1 MTENQP
7 TPVNKA
13 ELLSRIKISYER
25 LSGMVADLDAEMLN
39 KSLGEGTWAI
49 KDILAHIAS
58 WEDVLL
64 RFHIQ
69 AQPFDQVIG
78 LEGADYWESS
88 EDEINEHFY
97 REHRNWTGERVLS
110 YLQTTHENLIK
121 ALEALPEDGLGKPTT
136 HPGLE
141 PRTLSPLV
149 DYVVG
154 NTTDHY
160 QEHYATI
167 QEIIALPNE

>member
-1 MTENQP
+1 MTEHPP

-13 ELLSRIKISYER
+13 ELLSKIKVAYDK
-25 LSGMVADLDAEMLN
+25 LSGMVTNLDAETLN
-39 KSLGEGTWAI
+39 KSLGAGQWAI
-49 KDILAHIAS
+49 KDILAHIAA
-58 WEDVLL
+58 WEDVLV

-78 LEGADYWESS
+78 LESADYWESS

-97 REHRNWTGERVLS
+97 QEHRDWTGERVLT
-110 YLQTTHENLIK
+110 YLQTTHENLIEV
-121 ALEALPEDGLGKPTT
+121 LEALPEERLGEPTT
-136 HPGLE
+136 HPGLGD
-141 PRTLSPLV
+141 RTLNPLV

-160 QEHYATI
+160 QEHFDTI
-167 QEIIALPNE
+167 QEILDHAEG